1 MKRLLSLIVSICLTM
16 SMLAVGAFADFS
28 ADVNPIQ
35 ETSVFSSSA
44 DESSFGNISANDKA
58 VLVPEESFE
67 YVDFAAKIDETA
79 EFEND
84 SVIVSM
90 KRGVENVN
98 RVYTAEDFPELDV
111 AYIED
116 LTYLTNQDLL
126 DDPEFM
132 ANYTQILQIHLNS
145 SSKAKL
151 IESVDALSARSTVDI
166 ASVTPNYEFEIEGEP
181 CSYDNTLDPTEEPLY
196 SSKQKQYTDRINLEG
211 AWELAREIESDRGLT
226 TVKVAV
232 IDSGVANGH
241 DDLENVVITG
251 YDAYN
256 ENTITNDVL
265 YHNGDSYKYDH
276 GTAVAGIIGAET
288 NEQFLAGIAL
298 NVEIVPIQFYGEVQE
313 NNLGNGK
320 YSYTF
325 SINSGIFTRV
335 ITYLNNNNIPIANY
349 SNSFGFTN
357 SSVINTLTTVINN
370 YFGLFIASAG
380 NTTTRI
386 DPSTI
391 GNLATYNCN
400 NIISVMGTAVNSD
413 GEEMAYVST
422 STDTSGNII
431 GSNYGKECIDIA
443 APWDA
448 YTTMYNWS
456 TGVYTHGYFSGTSA
470 SAPYVAGVAA
480 LVKSVRPELS
490 SNDIKNILLH
500 EESSKSSLKDVC
512 INGCFLDAEAAVQMA
527 INYDILEPQTFME
540 DVNDDGYDDLVYL
553 REYNGKRHLQV
564 FLGSNSNHLGTPA
577 TYPSTSDTTRCSV
590 DTLTSDEF
598 KSTDV
603 AFMGDVNGDGR
614 MDMIVHSSTSNKNR
628 KFYVY
633 LGQSNGKFSSAVTS
647 TMSNMHDTNV
657 YPCKLFIG
665 KFNSDSYC
673 DFLVHYRSADGK
685 RTNLVY
691 TGKSTGGFNVGIT
704 TSTTNSY
711 VESDPVFVMDVT
723 GDGCDDVVVHW
734 SMSGYRQL
742 LVYISAGGGSFLQ
755 NAENTN
761 TNNRHSLTEFPCEFL
776 TGDFNGDNKDD
787 FLVYW
792 KNASSNGQIIV
803 YPGTSSGEF
812 GTDVAS
818 SVSGAVYNDTI
829 RLFSADTNNDTYDD
843 IIIHWVTSANKGS
856 LAVLKSNGNSTFTTK
871 YQTDTSYQISG
882 ENIKYRVYIGD
893 VNGWGIDFVT
903 EVTDPDN
910 AYRSRVLVNLGT
922 SSGFQSYTYM
932 YKLRTFF
939 YIDM

>member
-1 MKRLLSLIVSICLTM
+1 MKRLLSLIVSIGLTM

-44 DESSFGNISANDKA
+44 DKSSFGNISANDKA

-79 EFEND
+79 EFETD

-90 KRGVENVN
+90 KRGVEDVN

-111 AYIED
+111 AYVED
-116 LTYLTNQDLL
+116 LTYLTNQELL

-145 SSKAKL
+145 TSKAKV
-151 IESVDALSARSTVDI
+151 IDSVDALSARSTVDI
-166 ASVTPNYEFEIEGEP
+166 ASVTPNYEFEIESESS
-181 CSYDNTLDPTEEPLY
+181 SYDNTLDPIDEPLY
-196 SSKQKQYTDRINLEG
+196 SSKQEQYTDRINLEG
-211 AWELAREIESDRGLT
+211 AWALVKGKTLSS
-226 TVKVAV
+226 VKVAV
-232 IDSGVANGH
+232 IDSGVASGH
-241 DDLENVVITG
+241 TDLNDNVITG

-265 YHNGDSYKYDH
+265 YHSENSYKYDH
-276 GTAVAGIIGAET
+276 GTAVAGIIGAEI
-288 NEQFLAGIAL
+288 NEQLLAGIAL
-298 NVEIVPIQFYGEVQE
+298 NVEIVPIQFYGKVEK
-313 NNLGNGK
+313 NDLGNGK

-325 SINSGIFTRV
+325 NINSGIFTRV

-349 SNSFGFTN
+349 SNSFGFTDT
-357 SSVINTLTTVINN
+357 SIINMLTNVINN

-380 NTTTRI
+380 NTTTLI
-386 DPSTI
+386 NPSTK

-400 NIISVMGTAVNSD
+400 NIISVMGTAVGSN
-413 GEEMAYVST
+413 GEEVAYTST
-422 STDTSGNII
+422 STDSSGNYI
-431 GSNYGKECIDIA
+431 GSNYGNECIDIA

-456 TGVYTHGYFSGTSA
+456 TNTYTHGHFYGTSA

-480 LVKSVRPELS
+480 LIKSVRPELS
-490 SNDIKNILLH
+490 SNDIKKILLD
-500 EESSKSSLKDVC
+500 EESGKTSLEDVC
-512 INGCFLDAEAAVQMA
+512 INGCFLDAEAAIERA

-540 DVNDDGYDDLVYL
+540 DVNNDGYDDLVYL
-553 REYNGKRHLQV
+553 REYDGKRHLQV
-564 FLGSNSNHLGTPA
+564 FLGSNGNIIGTPA

-590 DTLTSDEF
+590 DTLT
-598 KSTDV
+598 TDAFNPTDD

-614 MDMIVHSSTSNKNR
+614 MDMIVHSSTTNKNR
-628 KFYVY
+628 IFYVY
-633 LGQSNGKFSSAVTS
+633 LGQSNGKFSSAVIS
-647 TMSNMHDTNV
+647 TMSNMHDPDL

-665 KFNSDSYC
+665 NFNNDSYC

-691 TGKSTGGFNVGIT
+691 SGKSNGGFNAGVT

-711 VESDPVFVMDVT
+711 VESDRVFIMDVT

-734 SMSGYRQL
+734 VSGGYRQL
-742 LVYISAGGGSFLQ
+742 LVYKCTGSRTFQAGV
-755 NAENTN
+755 NTE
-761 TNNRHSLTEFPCEFL
+761 TTNRHSQTQFPCKFL
-776 TGDFNGDNKDD
+776 TGNFNGDAYDD

-792 KNASSNGQIIV
+792 SDLSNYGAIV
-803 YPGTSSGEF
+803 LLLYPGTSSGSF
-812 GTDVAS
+812 STGVQNYKSDIY
-818 SVSGAVYNDTI
+818 GANDK
-829 RLFSADTNNDTYDD
+829 LFSADTNSDGCDD
-843 IIIHWVTSANKGS
+843 IIVHWATAAEG
-856 LAVLKSNGNSTFTTK
+856 KSSMLIYRGNNNNTFSDSIR
-871 YQTDTSYQISG
+871 TDTTHIIS
-882 ENIKYRVYIGD
+882 NDNDTIKYRVYIGD
-893 VNGWGIDFVT
+893 VNGWGIDLVT
-903 EVTDPDN
+903 EVADAES
-910 AYRSRVLVNLGT
+910 AYRSRVLVNFGT
-922 SSGFQSYTYM
+922 SSGFQSYTYA

-939 YIDM
+939 YIDFQ